1 MPKKQW
7 DDARA
12 RQLIDEGM
20 DDVAVADAV
29 GATEGAI
36 RSWRGRNRIKLKC
49 SARKPKTVIEH
60 RTPEEKTMNEPKEE
74 TVAEQADSQGAKAD
88 KGKLRPTLVPVS
100 LIRAVA
106 TVREYGCYKYHDPE
120 NWKRVGPQRYRDA
133 LYRHWLAYLADPGG
147 VDEESGLPHLW
158 HLACNA
164 AFLIEME
171 ESREKE
177 SFVGQDRGQA

>member
-1 MPKKQW
+1 MAKKQW

-29 GATEGAI
+29 GATTGAI
-36 RSWRGRNRIKLKC
+36 KSWRARNRIKLKC
-49 SARKPKTVIEH
+49 SARKPETVIEH
-60 RTPEEKTMNEPKEE
+60 RTPEEKTMNEPKVEAA
-74 TVAEQADSQGAKAD
+74 TEQADSQGAKAD

-100 LIRAVA
+100 MIRAVA

-120 NWKRVGPQRYRDA
+120 NWRWVGPQRYRDA
-133 LYRHWLAYLADPGG
+133 LYRHWLAYLSDPGG

-171 ESREKE
+171 ESQHVEKP
-177 SFVGQDRGQA
+177 